1 MEESEEELKSLLMKV
16 KEESEKAQ
24 AEQRAP
30 VDRGARLGLAAS
42 LSSSPLLHPHPSPS
56 LFPDRWSFLWPL
68 VTSPG
73 PLRSSPPTTPLAKYL
88 WPDPWTEKSWTT
100 TSSRWAATPSIPR
113 ALSPSARP
121 GGQLPT
127 SPSTVG
133 QAAPLRA
140 KSMSKTD
147 LGKKGV
153 LEGVPGPRVGS
164 SRGKGSSWNES
175 NPKPNTEFY

>member
-1 MEESEEELKSLLMKV
+1 M
-16 KEESEKAQ
+16 
-24 AEQRAP
+24 
-30 VDRGARLGLAAS
+30 DRGARLGLAAS

-100 TSSRWAATPSIPR
+100 TSSRWAATPSVPR
-113 ALSPSARP
+113 ALSPSACS

-164 SRGKGSSWNES
+164 SRGSRPCCKSQERKPGS
-175 NPKPNTEFY
+175 